1 MLSALPYPGLMKS
14 FEIDENDPRTPLER
28 MLAGDW
34 YRADDPEIQAAFRH
48 ALEESDRFGREYPAD
63 PDGAQEILRE
73 LLGTFGEGAHV
84 RAPLQVDYGSRLHIG
99 EGTFVNFGLTALD
112 VVDIRIGRSCQL
124 GPNIQLLTPI
134 HPLEPG
140 PRRDG
145 WEAAEP
151 ITIGDNVWIGGGA
164 IIMPGVTIG
173 EDSVIGAG
181 SVVTRDIPAR
191 SLAVGS
197 PAKVVREL

>member
-1 MLSALPYPGLMKS
+1 MKPFMINEDDS
-14 FEIDENDPRTPLER
+14 RTPLER
-28 MLAGDW
+28 MLAGHW
-34 YRADDPEIQAAFRH
+34 YRADDPEIQAAFLHGLR
-48 ALEESDRFGREYPAD
+48 ESERFGREYAAD
-63 PDGAQEILRE
+63 PDAAQEILRE
-73 LLGTFGEGAHV
+73 LLGSFGVGAHV
-84 RAPLQVDYGSRLHIG
+84 RAPLRVDYGTRLHIG
-99 EGTFVNFGLTALD
+99 AGTFVNFGLTALD
-112 VVDIRIGRSCQL
+112 VVDIRIGSHCQL

-164 IIMPGVTIG
+164 SIMPGVTIG

-181 SVVTRDIPAR
+181 SVVTRDIPPR

-197 PAKVVREL
+197 PAKVLRSL